1 MTLGVGAMYT
11 YIVERT
17 QIYLSGAQAA
27 ALDREAKR
35 TGVTRSHL
43 IREAIEERYGLAAD
57 RERLRAALRETAGLW
72 KDRKET
78 GEAYV
83 ERMRTGDRM
92 RRLYPDGFPDD
103 APGEA

>member
-1 MTLGVGAMYT
+1 MYT

-35 TGVTRSHL
+35 LGVTRSHL
-43 IREAIEERYGLAAD
+43 IREAIEERYRLGTD

-72 KDRKET
+72 KDRSET

-83 ERMRTGDRM
+83 ERVRKDR
-92 RRLYPDGFPDD
+92 RFAELFPDAAD
-103 APGEA
+103 EPPAE

>member
-1 MTLGVGAMYT
+1 MYT

-83 ERMRTGDRM
+83 ERIRKDRRM
-92 RRLYPDGFPDD
+92 KELFPEGPPHD
-103 APGEA
+103 

>member
-1 MTLGVGAMYT
+1 MYT

-17 QIYLSGAQAA
+17 QIYLSGTQAA

-72 KDRKET
+72 KDRKES

-83 ERMRTGDRM
+83 ERMRKGDRL
-92 RRLYPDGFPDD
+92 RRLYPEGFPEDPAPD
-103 APGEA
+103 A

>member
-1 MTLGVGAMYT
+1 MYT

-17 QIYLSGAQAA
+17 QIYLSEAQSS

-35 TGVTRSHL
+35 LGVTRSHL
-43 IREAIEERYGLAAD
+43 IREAIEERYGPGAD
-57 RERLRAALRETAGLW
+57 RERLRAALRKTAGLW

-83 ERMRTGDRM
+83 ERVRKDR
-92 RRLYPDGFPDD
+92 RFAELFPDAAD
-103 APGEA
+103 GSRVE

>member
-1 MTLGVGAMYT
+1 MTRETPVMYT

-17 QIYLSGAQAA
+17 QIYLSGAQSS

-35 TGVTRSHL
+35 TGLTRSHL

-57 RERLRAALRETAGLW
+57 RERLRSALRETAGLW
-72 KDRKET
+72 RDRKES

-83 ERMRTGDRM
+83 NRIRTGQRL
-92 RRLYPDGFPDD
+92 RELYPEGFPEDPPPH
-103 APGEA
+103 A

>member
-1 MTLGVGAMYT
+1 MYT

-27 ALDREAKR
+27 ALNREAKR

-83 ERMRTGDRM
+83 ERIRTDRRM
-92 RRLYPDGFPDD
+92 KRLFPEVPPDD
-103 APGEA
+103 

>member
-1 MTLGVGAMYT
+1 MTQGRAAMYT

-17 QIYLSGAQAA
+17 QIYLSPAQAS

-57 RERLRAALRETAGLW
+57 RERLRSALRETAGLW
-72 KDRKET
+72 RDRKES
-78 GEAYV
+78 GEAYID
-83 ERMRTGDRM
+83 RIRTGQRL
-92 RRLYPDGFPDD
+92 RELYPQGFPED
-103 APGEA
+103 PPPEA

>member
-1 MTLGVGAMYT
+1 M
-11 YIVERT
+11 ERT
-17 QIYLSGAQAA
+17 QIYLSSTQAS

-72 KDRKET
+72 KDRKES

-83 ERMRTGDRM
+83 ERMRKGDRL

-103 APGEA
+103 TPTDS

>member
-1 MTLGVGAMYT
+1 MYT

-27 ALDREAKR
+27 ALDRESKR

-43 IREAIEERYGLAAD
+43 IREAIEEHYGLAAD

-72 KDRKET
+72 KDRTET
-78 GEAYV
+78 GAEYV
-83 ERMRTGDRM
+83 KRMRKGDRL

-103 APGEA
+103 TPSDS

>member
-1 MTLGVGAMYT
+1 MYT

-17 QIYLSGAQAA
+17 QIYLSAAQAA
-27 ALDREAKR
+27 ALDREARR

-83 ERMRTGDRM
+83 ERIRTDRRM
-92 RRLYPDGFPDD
+92 KRLFPEGPPDD
-103 APGEA
+103 

>member
-1 MTLGVGAMYT
+1 MYT

-17 QIYLSGAQAA
+17 QIYLSPAQAS

-57 RERLRAALRETAGLW
+57 RERLRSALRDTAGLW
-72 KDRKET
+72 RDRKET
-78 GEAYV
+78 GKAYV
-83 ERMRTGDRM
+83 ERIRKDRRM
-92 RRLYPDGFPDD
+92 EELFPDD
-103 APGEA
+103 PAGRPPDD

>member
-1 MTLGVGAMYT
+1 MYT

-72 KDRKET
+72 KDRTES

-83 ERMRTGDRM
+83 ERIRTDRRM
-92 RRLYPDGFPDD
+92 KRLFPEGPPND
-103 APGEA
+103 

>member
-1 MTLGVGAMYT
+1 MTLAFSAMYT

-17 QIYLSGAQAA
+17 QIYLSGAQVS

-35 TGVTRSHL
+35 TGLTRSHL

-72 KDRKET
+72 KDHKET

-83 ERMRTGDRM
+83 ERIRKGDRL
-92 RRLYPDGFPDD
+92 RRLYPDGLPEDPPAD
-103 APGEA
+103 S

>member
-1 MTLGVGAMYT
+1 M
-11 YIVERT
+11 
-17 QIYLSGAQAA
+17 
-27 ALDREAKR
+27 
-35 TGVTRSHL
+35 TRSHL

-83 ERMRTGDRM
+83 ERIRRDR
-92 RRLYPDGFPDD
+92 RFAELFPDAVGGPPD
-103 APGEA
+103 E